1 MIVILNTKSNLPFD
15 YLSNFK
21 SSTVIWH
28 WCILDSYGKPYVLTY
43 LTWVGCMITVHWP
56 SKSEGVKLSNVLT
69 VPQNLCA
76 DICDNKNGVRSVHYH
91 CVPISVPC
99 FRHSFHSKES
109 FWKDASHVAKS
120 EVSSCWHD
128 GKGTYVSATARQFGV
143 SKHCLVV
150 VASLPQYQTTGMVP
164 DQSHSRH
171 PD

>member
-1 MIVILNTKSNLPFD
+1 MIVILNTKSNLLFD

-76 DICDNKNGVRSVHYH
+76 DICDNKNGVKSVHYH

-99 FRHSFHSKES
+99 FRHLWHFIQKKASGRMHLTSQNQRFRAVGMMEKE
-109 FWKDASHVAKS
+109 
-120 EVSSCWHD
+120 
-128 GKGTYVSATARQFGV
+128 RM
-143 SKHCLVV
+143 CLQQQDNLECQNTVW
-150 VASLPQYQTTGMVP
+150 LWLHHYQTTGMVP